1 MISLRSYIVVMLTD
15 DDKRFVAEGGS
26 DSGWS
31 LYQHDRLYLHMLFQT
46 LSNKSTSHILGRLAE
61 LVGDYF

>member
-31 LYQHDRLYLHMLFQT
+31 HYQHEWLYLHMLFQT